1 MEIVRLFVAFAA
13 CILVLWWMLN
23 ADTRKF
29 RKFEAEV
36 RGRHSISMQDFESH
50 YFRCEQVPIDVAI
63 RVRQILARFVAV
75 DAEKI
80 LPDDDFQLIIRGNDV
95 ELITALE
102 LEFAVTIPNLEAM
115 KMRPT
120 VRSVSMALASIMQG
134 SSKK

>member
-29 RKFEAEV
+29 RKFEATV
-36 RGRHSISMQDFESH
+36 RGRHSISIQDFESH

-63 RVRQILARFVAV
+63 RVRQIMARFMSI

-80 LPDDDFQLIIRGNDV
+80 LPDDDFQMFIRDNDV
-95 ELITALE
+95 ELIAALE
-102 LEFAVTIPNLEAM
+102 VEFSVTIPNLEAI

-120 VRSVSMALASIMQG
+120 VRSVSMAVASIMQG
-134 SSKK
+134 TWKK